1 MTARVFLHELDHL
14 DGIAHTS
21 RANRYHL
28 EQAKKLVKKL
38 KNRQLSSLPALSEK
52 AKVLV
57 DALQN

>member
-14 DGIAHTS
+14 NGIAHTS

-38 KNRQLSSLPALSEK
+38 KNRSLSVLPPISDEARNLIN
-52 AKVLV
+52 
-57 DALQN
+57 ALQV